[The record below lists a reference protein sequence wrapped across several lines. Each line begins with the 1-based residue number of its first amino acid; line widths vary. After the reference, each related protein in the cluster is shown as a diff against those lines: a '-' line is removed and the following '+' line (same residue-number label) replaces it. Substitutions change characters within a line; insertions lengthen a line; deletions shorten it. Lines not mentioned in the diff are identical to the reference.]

1 MENPEEFVGLDM
13 KAVIGRSLRN
23 LAEAR
28 AALDVQLSE
37 VERLEVALAA
47 TEPARMLAA
56 AEDRL
61 REHKAIVSDF
71 ETQVRNAA
79 LIEYRSSGNKAPTDG
94 VSVKIYKVLHYD
106 PDVALAW
113 VKENIPSLV
122 VESLDKKGFEKV
134 STTLGGPVVVE
145 EDPRVSIA
153 RDLSALVTHE
163 NIEV

>member
-28 AALDVQLSE
+28 ARRETQLHE
-37 VERLEVALAA
+37 VERIELELSATDLAHQLDDAEGVLAKLNEAVADC
-47 TEPARMLAA
+47 E
-56 AEDRL
+56 
-61 REHKAIVSDF
+61 K
-71 ETQVRNAA
+71 QVRNAA